1 MQNYNKFIKFDSSTG
16 VSTFRAPSSL
26 DTGKEVTPLDRLKA
40 LLVLARD
47 ACTLL
52 DAGTLSA
59 QDIQHSL
66 DKTGVCVI
74 RVGPENTARI
84 RQEVGALVAATF
96 PKLSPE
102 SCAALRTG
110 NFTPASHEW
119 TKKQVSETEMALRS
133 YRMPAP
139 IPLKADRQK
148 AFTDPTLNT
157 VHLLNP
163 LLANASL
170 CVWENLAAINYAL
183 HPSNWFKTPERMI
196 CSEDGIKFADSV
208 TYDPTKIHYDGQSAD
223 RVQIMFTTDTGP
235 VRLFAVPGS
244 GSPEAQALISQILG
258 IHILGGFNTH
268 KAAWDLHLEVH
279 ALMHSFGVAVPANGL
294 LMWRT
299 RVWHFEAEVTEGPAP
314 VGSGRVALAKMPFDW
329 NAAREKTKN
338 SNVFRIYCGV
348 VALPETLRD
357 QLIRHAFF
365 REHNWPMEPFAHPN
379 RKTPVFVA
387 EKSSQAAERGT
398 YDDLELTWNRLKA
411 TPFADM
417 KAYLRKNCTI
427 ARLRL
432 HGLTPQDLSE

>member
-16 VSTFRAPSSL
+16 VLTFRAPSSL
-26 DTGKEVTPLDRLKA
+26 DTGKEVTPLDRLKT
-40 LLVLARD
+40 LLVSARD

-66 DKTGVCVI
+66 ELTGVAVI
-74 RVGPENTARI
+74 RVGPNNTARI

-96 PKLSPE
+96 PKLSPQ
-102 SCAALRTG
+102 SHAALRTG

-119 TKKQVSETEMALRS
+119 TTKQVSETEMALRS

-208 TYDPTKIHYDGQSAD
+208 TYDPTKIHYDGQPD

-258 IHILGGFNTH
+258 IQMLGGFSTH
-268 KAAWDLHLEVH
+268 KAAWESHPEVY
-279 ALMHSFGVAVPANGL
+279 ALMHSFGVAVPENGL
-294 LMWRT
+294 LMWKT
-299 RVWHFEAEVTEGPAP
+299 KVWHVEAEITEGPAS
-314 VGSGRVALAKMPFDW
+314 VVDDGRPALAKIPFDW
-329 NAAREKTKN
+329 HAALKKTEN

-348 VALPETLRD
+348 VALPETRRD

-387 EKSSQAAERGT
+387 QKSSQSTERET
-398 YDDLELTWNRLKA
+398 YKELEPTWNSLKA